1 MSIIP
6 MLAVHDAAAA
16 ISFYRS
22 VFGAAE
28 ANRIVTEDGKTSHAE
43 MRVGAARFMV
53 ADEFLEHNTAAKTL
67 GGTPVILY
75 ITVEDALET
84 VNNAVAAGAATL
96 REVAAQPH
104 GDLVGKIKDPF
115 GHIWM
120 IAAPLKTEQQEIIQE
135 N

>member
-16 ISFYRS
+16 ISFYQS
-22 VFGAAE
+22 VFGATE
-28 ANRIVTEDGKTSHAE
+28 ANRMVTEDGKTSHAE
-43 MRVGAARFMV
+43 IRVGDARFMV
-53 ADEFLEHNTAAKTL
+53 ADEFPEHNTSADTL

-75 ITVEDALET
+75 ITVDDALET
-84 VNNAVAAGAATL
+84 VNNAVAAGAAML

-115 GHIWM
+115 GHVWM
-120 IAAPLKTEQQEIIQE
+120 IAEPLKTVPQEK
-135 N
+135 